1 MIFETYVK
9 DYVNSKGII
18 DYTFENFY
26 QVISQGDI
34 ITIEENEV
42 LFIEST
48 TTVNPITFFTNDDV
62 FRNLTNLQV
71 TAVCNGFL
79 EVLTLVGTAT
89 LRGIKFKFSS
99 YEEAKLIAE
108 TDKEGNITN
117 LKIENQ
123 NQ

>member
-1 MIFETYVK
+1 MIFETYIE
-9 DYVNSKGII
+9 DYIRTKKIT
-18 DYTFENFY
+18 DYTFEDFY
-26 QVISQGDI
+26 KVVSQGDI
-34 ITIEENEV
+34 FQIEENEV
-42 LFIEST
+42 LFIHSV
-48 TTVNPITFFTNDDV
+48 TTVNPITFFTADDKFTNV
-62 FRNLTNLQV
+62 SSLTV